1 MGTVAARPG
10 TAPLVCRHD
19 LRGGHRPHCHELA
32 EVQTYCCAMPFRGHD
47 VHRDGFTAP
56 WLSRSRRDD
65 PGGVR
70 PVGVRGLQVRSFKY
84 LVAIFALYFV
94 FTLLAMSVY
103 LLQKVPP
110 AVTEFGCYTLFN
122 VLMFA
127 AFVACATECNTT
139 IVDPEYPVCKRAT
152 GAKAA
157 LAFSFLTWAATC
169 VSMLFTFKE
178 WRDAGYESMPGIPS
192 NFDYMPGRGNA
203 ATTQTF
209 A

>member
-47 VHRDGFTAP
+47 VHRDGFAAP

-70 PVGVRGLQVRSFKY
+70 PVGVRVLQVR
-84 LVAIFALYFV
+84 LV
-94 FTLLAMSVY
+94 
-103 LLQKVPP
+103 QVPGGHLRAVLRLHAPRDERVP
-110 AVTEFGCYTLFN
+110 AAEGPACGDGVR
-122 VLMFA
+122 VLHA
-127 AFVACATECNTT
+127 VQ
-139 IVDPEYPVCKRAT
+139 RADVR
-152 GAKAA
+152 GVRGVRYGVQHHHRGPGVSGVQARDGPKAA

-178 WRDAGYESMPGIPS
+178 WRDAGYESMPGIPF

>member
-1 MGTVAARPG
+1 MTLEECG
-10 TAPLVCRHD
+10 PLGC
-19 LRGGHRPHCHELA
+19 GYSKFG
-32 EVQTYCCAMPFRGHD
+32 
-47 VHRDGFTAP
+47 
-56 WLSRSRRDD
+56 
-65 PGGVR
+65 
-70 PVGVRGLQVRSFKY
+70 SFKY

-152 GAKAA
+152 
-157 LAFSFLTWAATC
+157 LSL
-169 VSMLFTFKE
+169 
-178 WRDAGYESMPGIPS
+178 IHI
-192 NFDYMPGRGNA
+192 
-203 ATTQTF
+203 
-209 A
+209 